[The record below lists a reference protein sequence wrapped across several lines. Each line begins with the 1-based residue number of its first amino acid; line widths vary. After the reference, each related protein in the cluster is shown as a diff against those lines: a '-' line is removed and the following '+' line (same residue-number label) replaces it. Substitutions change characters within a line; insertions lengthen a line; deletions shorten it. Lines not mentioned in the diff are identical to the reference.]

1 MKDKGLAGLR
11 DILIHQYFGINLDT
25 VWCITQS
32 EAEKSL
38 RAVEVLSE
46 YKLAAIV
53 RG

>member
-1 MKDKGLAGLR
+1 MKGLVGLR

-32 EAEKSL
+32 EAENSL
-38 RAVEVLSE
+38 HVVEALPE
-46 YKLAAIV
+46 YKSAAAV